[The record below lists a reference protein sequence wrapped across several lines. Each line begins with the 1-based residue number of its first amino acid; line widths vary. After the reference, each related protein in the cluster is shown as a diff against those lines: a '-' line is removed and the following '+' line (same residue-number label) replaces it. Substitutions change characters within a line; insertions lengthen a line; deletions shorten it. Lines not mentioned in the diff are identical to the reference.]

1 MESVAEEPL
10 PEAIFEPEIIPEA
23 NLINESQNY

>member
-1 MESVAEEPL
+1 MEFMPKEPILEE
-10 PEAIFEPEIIPEA
+10 IFEPEIIPEA